1 MNNKFIVEKKD
12 LLINFLREKLSNKSK
27 NNIKSLL
34 SKEMV
39 LVNNKIQ
46 TKYNFIVFENDIV
59 EIRETKIKNNKYNRD
74 IKIIYEDKDIIIVNK
89 PAGLLSIAT
98 NKEKEYTLY
107 HFVLNYIKEKDKHN
121 RIFIIHRLDKETSG
135 LVMFAKN
142 EKTKFLFQRNWDEI
156 ALKRCYYAVVEGN
169 MIEKEKTIKSYL
181 KENDNYIVSETKDR
195 KNGKLAITKYEV
207 IKENKNYSL
216 LNIEIKTGRKNQ
228 IRVALKNNGN
238 PIIGDKKYGSK
249 IDPIKRMAL
258 HAYLLK
264 IKDPRNNQLLEFK
277 IDLPYAFSKLLK

>member
-1 MNNKFIVEKKD
+1 MNNKFIIEKKD

-39 LVNNKIQ
+39 LVNNKVQ

-59 EIRETKIKNNKYNRD
+59 EIRETKIKNKKYTRD

-98 NKEKEYTLY
+98 NKEKEFTLY

-121 RIFIIHRLDKETSG
+121 KIFIIHRLDKETSG

-142 EKTKFLFQRNWDEI
+142 EKTKFLFQRNWDKI

-181 KENDNYIVSETKDR
+181 TQNDNYIVSETKDR

-238 PIIGDKKYGSK
+238 TIIGDKKYGSRV
-249 IDPIKRMAL
+249 DPIKRMAL